1 MAVSPKL
8 LAKAEQSPANLS
20 FDDARKLAEQL
31 GWVHKRTKGSHN
43 IFHHPDWHRDT
54 SLPPL
59 NLQSRNGQAKPEQ
72 VADLI
77 RRARAMGILDH
88 KEDTD
93 ER

>member
-20 FDDARKLAEQL
+20 FEDALNLAKQL
-31 GWVHKRTKGSHN
+31 GWIHKRTTGSHY
-43 IFHHPDWHRDT
+43 IFHHPDWPRDT

-72 VADLI
+72 IADLI
-77 RRARAMGILDH
+77 KRARAMGIIEE
-88 KEDTD
+88 KEDD
-93 ER
+93 NER